1 MAMVTHERARQWFLP
16 APLEEQPK
24 VEVDTGVAH
33 IARVYNYWLGGK
45 DNFAADREAAELVI
59 SAYPSILASVRAQRD
74 FLGRA
79 VEYLVAQAGVCQFLD
94 IGTGLP
100 TASNTHEVAQLVAP
114 ESRVV
119 YVDNDPIVLAHA
131 RALLASNPQGSTAYL
146 DADLRDTAEVLAA
159 AAQTLDFSQPIAVML
174 IGVLHCIPDADDPAG
189 LVRRLLDAVPPGSYL
204 AIAHPASDIHASQ
217 IGTATH
223 RLNQVMADPVTM
235 RSHGQVARFFDG
247 LELVE
252 PGLVQVHRW
261 RADPADP
268 DAELANYGGVARK
281 R

>member
-1 MAMVTHERARQWFLP
+1 MVTHERARQWFLP
-16 APLEEQPK
+16 APPEEQPR
-24 VEVDTGVAH
+24 VDVDTGVAH

-59 SAYPSILASVRAQRD
+59 SSYPSILASVRAQRD

-79 VEYLVAQAGVCQFLD
+79 VEYLVAQAGVLQFLD

-131 RALLASNPQGSTAYL
+131 RALLAGDPRGSTAYL
-146 DADLRDTAEVLAA
+146 EADLRNTAEILAEA
-159 AAQTLDFSQPIAVML
+159 AETLDFSQPIAVML
-174 IGVLHCIPDADDPAG
+174 IGVLHCIPDVDDPAG

-204 AIAHPASDIHASQ
+204 VIAHPASDIHASQ
-217 IGTATH
+217 IGTATN
-223 RLNQVMADPVTM
+223 RLNKVMADPVTM
-235 RSHGQVARFFDG
+235 RSHAQVARFFDG
-247 LELVE
+247 LDMVE